1 MHGTDSLPSF
11 ETRPSA
17 APQDEVTIAGE
28 AAEPHPGSPT
38 AIRPS
43 PCREGCCAVTSL
55 AKSPAGLRPLL
66 LSDTP
71 LLAEIFRASIAELT
85 TDDYSEAQQAAWM
98 ASAGDEAAF
107 GARLAGEL
115 TLVATIDGAA
125 VGFAALKGADVID
138 MLYVHP
144 AVAGQGI
151 GAQLC
156 DALEKLAAARGAT
169 KLAADASDTA
179 LGFFTRRG
187 FVPQRRNSVPRDD
200 EWLAN
205 TTVQKTLSAA
215 HGTTP

>member
-1 MHGTDSLPSF
+1 MT
-11 ETRPSA
+11 
-17 APQDEVTIAGE
+17 
-28 AAEPHPGSPT
+28 SPT
-38 AIRPS
+38 
-43 PCREGCCAVTSL
+43 
-55 AKSPAGLRPLL
+55 KSPAGLRPFL
-66 LSDTP
+66 LSDAP

-125 VGFAALKGADVID
+125 VGFAALKGTDVID

-156 DALEKLAAARGAT
+156 EALEKLAAARGAA
-169 KLAADASDTA
+169 KLTADASDTA
-179 LGFFTRRG
+179 LGFFAHRG
-187 FVPQRRNSVPRDD
+187 FVPQQRNSVVRND

-205 TTVQKTLSAA
+205 TTVQKILPAPSRS
-215 HGTTP
+215 TP